1 MMKKLYFLGCS
12 FMMIFNKNESVK
24 NIIASVT
31 IVFSIWLM
39 VSVLRLVRFDNKK
52 MEERIDGRSRKR

>member
-1 MMKKLYFLGCS
+1 MKKLYFLGCS